1 MKKSVIARGKRAH
14 SSVWRG
20 TKVKTVGGLKKGDL
34 KKNKA
39 GKIVSRR
46 ASDASKKGKGYKA
59 ILKWSAAFKQ
69 ARKNLKVKG
78 FKPCKKGSVR
88 YSVDTQCCFLFTMFH
103 SSHLGNM
110 TQWCEKWKQ
119 RSRTTT

>member
-1 MKKSVIARGKRAH
+1 MKKSIVARGKRAH

-20 TKVKTVGGLKKGDL
+20 TKVKTSGGLKKGDL
-34 KKNKA
+34 KKNKR

-59 ILKWSAAFKQ
+59 IIAWPTAFKQ

-88 YSVDTQCCFLFTMFH
+88 DSVDTRSVVFSVPQL
-103 SSHLGNM
+103 SS
-110 TQWCEKWKQ
+110 
-119 RSRTTT
+119 S